1 MGCHRVKYFFLGYFV
16 AFQKRQSFLL
26 SIPTEIYE
34 YIYIFLYLNKE
45 NFAFL
50 GSVRNE
56 LSRIAGST
64 IKMTYSKWNTRER
77 EMLITT

>member
-1 MGCHRVKYFFLGYFV
+1 MP
-16 AFQKRQSFLL
+16 FQKRQSRLL
-26 SIPTEIYE
+26 SIPAEIYE
-34 YIYIFLYLNKE
+34 YKFFNLNKE
-45 NFAFL
+45 NFAFF

-56 LSRIAGST
+56 LSRIADST